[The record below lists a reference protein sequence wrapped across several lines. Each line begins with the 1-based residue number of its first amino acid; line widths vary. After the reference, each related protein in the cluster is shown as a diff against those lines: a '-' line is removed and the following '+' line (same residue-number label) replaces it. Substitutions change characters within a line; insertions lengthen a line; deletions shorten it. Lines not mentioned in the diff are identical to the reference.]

1 MMVLNV
7 IDETSSLESLVVG
20 IANSNGG
27 IPELKDVYDPK
38 SRSHI
43 LSGTYPL
50 EADMII
56 ELDCFISKLTFY
68 GIKVHRPD
76 LIKNYNQIYSR
87 DIGFVIENKFFKS
100 NILPIRSREIDAL
113 KNILNS
119 LDPELIITFPKDAHI
134 EGGDVVLHKD
144 KIYVGAYIR
153 SDYPKHITARTNLE
167 GLKFLQNY
175 FSNKEVVLLEL
186 NKSNT
191 DPKKNVLHLDC
202 CFQPIGKT
210 SAILHKEGFSNKN
223 QLLALIDD
231 FGIENCF
238 FINSNEMF
246 DMMSNVF
253 SINKNT
259 VVSDSSFTRLNKWL
273 IKKNFKVEKVSFREI
288 AKQEGL
294 FRCVTLPLIRKNE

>member
-43 LSGTYPL
+43 LSRTYPL

-56 ELDCFISKLTFY
+56 ELDCFISKLISY

-153 SDYPKHITARTNLE
+153 SDYPKYITARTNLE

-210 SAILHKEGFSNKN
+210 SAIIHKGGFSNKN

-273 IKKNFKVEKVSFREI
+273 IKKNFKVEEVSFREI

>member
-43 LSGTYPL
+43 LSRTYPL

-56 ELDCFISKLTFY
+56 ELDCFISKLISY
-68 GIKVHRPD
+68 GIKVYRPD

-153 SDYPKHITARTNLE
+153 SDYPKYITARTNLE

-210 SAILHKEGFSNKN
+210 SAIIHKGGFSNKN

-253 SINKNT
+253 SINNNT

-273 IKKNFKVEKVSFREI
+273 IEKSFKVEEVSFREI

>member
-76 LIKNYNQIYSR
+76 LIKNYSQIYSR

-210 SAILHKEGFSNKN
+210 SAIIHKEGFSNKN

-294 FRCVTLPLIRKNE
+294 FRCVNLPLIRKNE

>member
-1 MMVLNV
+1 MVLNV

-43 LSGTYPL
+43 LSRTYPL

-56 ELDCFISKLTFY
+56 ELDCFISKLISY

-153 SDYPKHITARTNLE
+153 SDYPKYITARTNLE

-210 SAILHKEGFSNKN
+210 SAIIHKGGFSNKN

-273 IKKNFKVEKVSFREI
+273 IKKNFKVEEVSFREI

>member
-1 MMVLNV
+1 MVVLNV

-43 LSGTYPL
+43 LSRTYPL

-153 SDYPKHITARTNLE
+153 SDYPKYITARTNLE

-175 FSNKEVVLLEL
+175 FSKKEVVLLEL

-202 CFQPIGKT
+202 CFQPIGKK
-210 SAILHKEGFSNKN
+210 SAIIHKGGFSNKN

-273 IKKNFKVEKVSFREI
+273 IKKSFKVEEVSFREI